1 MFQALF
7 KIEFLRS
14 KEATFW
20 FIIFPILL
28 TILLTSIFG
37 DIEKNAKFR
46 IGYIGENRF
55 VKNLEDYFEVL
66 KIEKVEEIVGKNL
79 DAVVVFEDNFDTKL
93 QRALF
98 LSKTKLFKPV
108 NVEIFYTDKEYSKVV
123 KDILVNIFSSLN
135 ALNSDKEVKLKVIKR
150 EKSIS
155 YSQFLYASI
164 LVMNIMSVTFFGF
177 SSQISFYKRQGL
189 LRRINCTPYSLG
201 KFYFVYALVSLL
213 QIVFANI
220 IFTLFDFFVYGVK
233 ADFLNIS
240 IYTLFGSVVFL
251 SLGYMMASL
260 IENPETIVV
269 LGNILFQVFMF
280 AGGFYFDVKN
290 AGIIGILSK
299 IIPSTYLV
307 DGIRKSF
314 GYYAYKNHFLI
325 PLIWV
330 VFSISFVALSNI
342 IKRKKASSN
351 I

>member
-20 FIIFPILL
+20 IIVFPILL

-37 DIEKNAKFR
+37 DIEKNVKFR
-46 IGYIGENRF
+46 IGYIGENKF
-55 VKNLEDYFEVL
+55 IENLKDHFEVL
-66 KIEKVEEIVGKNL
+66 KVKKVEEIVEKNL
-79 DAVVVFEDNFDTKL
+79 DAVIVFEDNFDLKL
-93 QRALF
+93 QRALI

-135 ALNSDKEVKLKVIKR
+135 ALNSEKEVKLKVNERK
-150 EKSIS
+150 KSIS

-164 LVMNIMSVTFFGF
+164 LVMNIMSVTFFSF
-177 SSQISFYKRQGL
+177 TSQISFYKRRGL
-189 LRRINCTPYSLG
+189 LRRLKCTPYSLG
-201 KFYFVYALVSLL
+201 KFYFVYALVSLV
-213 QIVFANI
+213 QIVFASI
-220 IFTLFDFFVYGVK
+220 IFTLFDFLVYGVK
-233 ADFLNIS
+233 PDVLNVS
-240 IYTLFGSVVFL
+240 IYMLFGSVVFL
-251 SLGYMMASL
+251 SLGYMIASL
-260 IENPETIVV
+260 IENPDTIVV

-280 AGGFYFDVKN
+280 AGGFYFDVRN
-290 AGIIGILSK
+290 AGIIGTLSK

-314 GYYAYKNHFLI
+314 GYSVYENHFLI

-330 VFSISFVALSNI
+330 IFSISIVSLSSI